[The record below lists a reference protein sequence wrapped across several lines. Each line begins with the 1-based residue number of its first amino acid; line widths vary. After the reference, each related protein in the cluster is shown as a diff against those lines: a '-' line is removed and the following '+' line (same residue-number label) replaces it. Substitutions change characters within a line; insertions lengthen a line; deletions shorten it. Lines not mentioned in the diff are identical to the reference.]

1 MNKILLLLL
10 IPLFLF
16 SLTACEEED
25 QTSIGTPAEED
36 LQPIQDNTKAEQGVM
51 NSANYMNPYGLD
63 EDLSGKKAFSSN
75 PQYSIDADSLVV
87 TIDFSGVENMDGE
100 IIITYNSN
108 PLINFGQISA
118 EAELVNYTQGG
129 IVYNG
134 TLLFEMVVS
143 EVITMSTS
151 TPDGE
156 ELTIQD
162 GNSTSTWSG
171 ERIMTWTAGINT
183 PADPSDD
190 IYEVEGSSEGL
201 TSNQTNYTSEIL
213 ATLVFS
219 PSCDYIMFGEQQL
232 KNYVG
237 TDRET
242 TLTLTYNVDANGE
255 TLTEPA
261 CNPYFNLNFVSQN
274 LELNMLLNV
283 DEL

>member
-10 IPLFLF
+10 TPLFLF

-51 NSANYMNPYGLD
+51 NSTNYMNPYGLD

-75 PQYSIDADSLVV
+75 PVYSISGPDSTVV

-100 IIITYNSN
+100 IIITYSSN
-108 PLINFGQISA
+108 PTHEFDRISA
-118 EAELVNYTQGG
+118 EAELVDYKQGTV
-129 IVYNG
+129 VYNG
-134 TLLFEMVVS
+134 TLLFEMADS
-143 EVITMSTS
+143 ELITMSTS

-171 ERIMTWTAGINT
+171 ERIMTWTEGSDTI
-183 PADPSDD
+183 DEMDD
-190 IYEVEGSSEGL
+190 IYEVVGSSEGL
-201 TSNQTNYTSEIL
+201 TSNQTSYTSEIL
-213 ATLVFS
+213 TALVFS

-232 KNYVG
+232 KNYVEE
-237 TDRET
+237 DLET
-242 TLTLTYNVDANGE
+242 TLTLNYNVDANEE
-255 TLTEPA
+255 TLTEPD

-274 LELNMLLNV
+274 LDVNMFLNV
-283 DEL
+283 DDL